1 MVHLFSHRP
10 IHRLGILTMLPD
22 QGRELLS
29 IARAAIARAL
39 NVAYRLESDERVPWQ
54 QELGACFVTL
64 MQDGKLRGCI
74 GSLEAQRSLLMDVK
88 NNAVSAALHDPRFA
102 PLLTAEFDETH
113 IEILLL
119 SSRLAMV
126 VQDEADA
133 LAQLRPGIDGIVFEY
148 GCYRSTFLPQV
159 WQELSQPHQFLAM
172 LKRKAGLPADFW
184 AEGIKLLRYTVTKW
198 REVEDMEE

>member
-1 MVHLFSHRP
+1 
-10 IHRLGILTMLPD
+10 MLPD
-22 QGRELLS
+22 QGKELLS
-29 IARAAIARAL
+29 IGWAAIARAL
-39 NVAYRLESDERVPWQ
+39 NIAYQSESDERAPWL

-64 MQDGKLRGCI
+64 MQDRKLRGYI

-88 NNAVSAALHDPRFA
+88 SNAVSAALHDSRFV
-102 PLLTAEFDETH
+102 PLRTAEFDDTH
-113 IEILLL
+113 IEISLL

-159 WQELSQPHQFLAM
+159 WQELSQPHQFF
-172 LKRKAGLPADFW
+172 RYVE
-184 AEGIKLLRYTVTKW
+184 AEGRVTC
-198 REVEDMEE
+198 RFLGRRNQAVALYHNQMA